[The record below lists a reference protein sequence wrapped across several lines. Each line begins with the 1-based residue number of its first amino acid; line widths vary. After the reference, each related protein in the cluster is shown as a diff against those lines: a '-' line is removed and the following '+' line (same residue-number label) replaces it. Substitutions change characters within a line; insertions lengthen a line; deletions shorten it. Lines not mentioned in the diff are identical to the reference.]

1 MQVEESTI
9 FVVRV
14 VHSSHSGVRTG
25 SKRGPLLRFRGLLL
39 LTRWLSVSCSLVT
52 GHIYY
57 YYFFF
62 SLFKP
67 CAGVSSQSFM
77 SPSGQWLCLSPR
89 LQLFLSFLLLFLVM
103 FFFFFNKK
111 REKKSTGKGITI
123 CQPAGI
129 LYIIYQGK
137 KKKKKNK
144 HENYITQKPDGNDLQ
159 ILHRL
164 LLKRQI
170 VLLF

>member
-9 FVVRV
+9 FVVGV

-25 SKRGPLLRFRGLLL
+25 SERGPLLRFRGLLL

-67 CAGVSSQSFM
+67 CAGVSSQYFM
-77 SPSGQWLCLSPR
+77 SPSGQCADSVPSSTAVPVLTPSLPCD
-89 LQLFLSFLLLFLVM
+89 V
-103 FFFFFNKK
+103 FFFFNKK

-123 CQPAGI
+123 CLPAGI
-129 LYIIYQGK
+129 LYIIYQWK
-137 KKKKKNK
+137 KKRKK
-144 HENYITQKPDGNDLQ
+144 E
-159 ILHRL
+159 
-164 LLKRQI
+164 
-170 VLLF
+170 